1 MEGLSASAAF
11 WDHLRTLCLDQFPC
25 GVGSWNKSRFP
36 PRLPPRL
43 HGLPAPRPVTLLRR
57 NGLLSPN
64 EETVEALTEFLRWPD
79 SPWALPPDCSPP
91 EQQLRELAVQH
102 PQIVRTSF
110 VCCYF
115 RSLRIV
121 NKGVT
126 EIDVGL
132 LKFPNLEELILTAN
146 HISTIPAAN
155 LPPGLKVLE
164 LCGNKVQ
171 SLKDLCTSPPAGL
184 QHLGLGHNCTLG
196 SSEEQFL
203 AAAFWP
209 NLVSLDLCYNNF
221 TNLLSLLSTLS
232 TLKKLRVLVLQ
243 GNPFALLPGY
253 RGFTIDSLP
262 HLSVFDDVI
271 ITPEERHNFLNL
283 AAFPEILLLDV
294 QLIVTLGK
302 MRGVPNPF
310 NPEDLESS
318 SGSPIVSYSYYV
330 TYEFAKG
337 ERKEKASGKHRGTLV
352 GKDAVSSPGVMVA
365 GETVEPVSSQ
375 TSPKS
380 DLQPE
385 PGVRNLENEEE
396 EGESLVC
403 GFTSPFTKMRL
414 QPKGGWNG
422 KLVTAAGSMAG
433 FFLLAHLANTH
444 TTAKKGWTETVD
456 CDYRKEHLTED
467 LVALKVYLLAGTT
480 VSVVQE
486 KVVSW
491 PVIPTPEEKPG
502 KKGKGAKGKADSGKA
517 EKGKEK
523 GDSGKGGNKKKKKSL
538 SPELRSDPPIV
549 KILGSF
555 HVSLE
560 KLLAGD
566 SVVETV
572 CNFGVQ
578 IIERNVTPPSP
589 KDKEGKKGAK
599 KDPKAKPGT
608 DSVNSKRTPP
618 PPTPSPVKGKGRKK
632 DSSEGPDPQLGQPLP
647 LTVEFQMQH
656 IKWDSASSALKMLE
670 ALE

>member
-1 MEGLSASAAF
+1 MLCHSMASP
-11 WDHLRTLCLDQFPC
+11 LLCPPLLQ
-25 GVGSWNKSRFP
+25 NKSRFP

-57 NGLLSPN
+57 DGLLSPN
-64 EETVEALTEFLRWPD
+64 EETVEALTEFLRCPD

-91 EQQLRELAVQH
+91 EQQLRELAVQR
-102 PQIVRTSF
+102 PQIVRTGF

-155 LPPGLKVLE
+155 LPPG
-164 LCGNKVQ
+164 
-171 SLKDLCTSPPAGL
+171 
-184 QHLGLGHNCTLG
+184 
-196 SSEEQFL
+196 
-203 AAAFWP
+203 
-209 NLVSLDLCYNNF
+209 
-221 TNLLSLLSTLS
+221 
-232 TLKKLRVLVLQ
+232 
-243 GNPFALLPGY
+243 NPFALLPAY

-262 HLSVFDDVI
+262 HISVFDDVI

-283 AAFPEILLLDV
+283 STFPEALLTDV

-318 SGSPIVSYSYYV
+318 PGSPIVTYSYYV

-337 ERKEKASGKHRGTLV
+337 ERKEKAAGKVRSLWDFV
-352 GKDAVSSPGVMVA
+352 ILSRP
-365 GETVEPVSSQ
+365 ERWWLERQLNPCLLRLRPSQ
-375 TSPKS
+375 TCSLS
-380 DLQPE
+380 
-385 PGVRNLENEEE
+385 REERRICSLDSLGSGTMVDRM
-396 EGESLVC
+396 GEKAGNRCWL
-403 GFTSPFTKMRL
+403 
-414 QPKGGWNG
+414 NG
-422 KLVTAAGSMAG
+422 SC
-433 FFLLAHLANTH
+433 FPSFLAYLANVH
-444 TTAKKGWTETVD
+444 STAKKGWAETID
-456 CDYRKEHLTED
+456 CNYRKEHLSED
-467 LVALKVYLLAGTT
+467 PVALKAYLLAGTSVT
-480 VSVVQE
+480 VVQE

-502 KKGKGAKGKADSGKA
+502 KRGKGAKGKADSG
-517 EKGKEK
+517 
-523 GDSGKGGNKKKKKSL
+523 KKKKSL

-549 KILGSF
+549 KTLGSSF

-560 KLLAGD
+560 KVLAGA
-566 SVVETV
+566 SLVETV

-589 KDKEGKKGAK
+589 KDKGKKGAK
-599 KDPKAKPGT
+599 KDPKAKSGT

-618 PPTPSPVKGKGRKK
+618 PPTPSPFKGK
-632 DSSEGPDPQLGQPLP
+632 PQ
-647 LTVEFQMQH
+647 
-656 IKWDSASSALKMLE
+656 S
-670 ALE
+670 

>member
-1 MEGLSASAAF
+1 GWQLWASSM
-11 WDHLRTLCLDQFPC
+11 LCHSMASPLLCPPLLQ
-25 GVGSWNKSRFP
+25 NKSRFP

-57 NGLLSPN
+57 DGLLSPN
-64 EETVEALTEFLRWPD
+64 EETVEALTEFLRCPD

-91 EQQLRELAVQH
+91 EQQLRELAVQR
-102 PQIVRTSF
+102 PQIVRTGF

-164 LCGNKVQ
+164 LCGNEVQ
-171 SLKDLCTSPPAGL
+171 SLKDLCTSPPARL
-184 QHLGLGHNCTLG
+184 QHLGLGHNSLLYLPI
-196 SSEEQFL
+196 SL
-203 AAAFWP
+203 LLLRP
-209 NLVSLDLCYNNF
+209 NLVSLDLSYNNF

-232 TLKKLRVLVLQ
+232 TLKKLRVLTLQ
-243 GNPFALLPGY
+243 GNPFALLPAY

-262 HLSVFDDVI
+262 HISVFDDVI

-283 AAFPEILLLDV
+283 STFPEALLTDV

-318 SGSPIVSYSYYV
+318 PGSPIVTYSYYV

-337 ERKEKASGKHRGTLV
+337 ERKEKAAGKVRSLWDFV
-352 GKDAVSSPGVMVA
+352 CFCSSA
-365 GETVEPVSSQ
+365 GACWSEGMQGARPERWWLERQLNPCLLRLRPSQ
-375 TSPKS
+375 TCSLS
-380 DLQPE
+380 
-385 PGVRNLENEEE
+385 REERRICSLDSLGCQAPTGTMVDRM
-396 EGESLVC
+396 GEKAGNRCWL
-403 GFTSPFTKMRL
+403 
-414 QPKGGWNG
+414 NG
-422 KLVTAAGSMAG
+422 SC
-433 FFLLAHLANTH
+433 FPSFLAYLANVH
-444 TTAKKGWTETVD
+444 STAKKGWAETID
-456 CDYRKEHLTED
+456 CNYRKEHLSED
-467 LVALKVYLLAGTT
+467 PVALKAYLLAGTSVT
-480 VSVVQE
+480 VVQE

-502 KKGKGAKGKADSGKA
+502 KRGKGAKGKADSGK
-517 EKGKEK
+517 G
-523 GDSGKGGNKKKKKSL
+523 GDKKKKKSL

-549 KILGSF
+549 KTLGSSF

-560 KLLAGD
+560 KVLAGA
-566 SVVETV
+566 SLVETV

-578 IIERNVTPPSP
+578 IIEEPQPTHRSR
-589 KDKEGKKGAK
+589 EGAV
-599 KDPKAKPGT
+599 DLR
-608 DSVNSKRTPP
+608 S
-618 PPTPSPVKGKGRKK
+618 
-632 DSSEGPDPQLGQPLP
+632 
-647 LTVEFQMQH
+647 H
-656 IKWDSASSALKMLE
+656 
-670 ALE
+670 

>member
-11 WDHLRTLCLDQFPC
+11 WDHLRTLCLNQFPC

-36 PRLPPRL
+36 PRLLPRL
-43 HGLPAPRPVTLLRR
+43 HGLPAPRPVTFLRR
-57 NGLLSPN
+57 DVLLSPN
-64 EETVEALTEFLRWPD
+64 EETVEALTTFLRCPD
-79 SPWALPPDCSPP
+79 SPWALASDCSPA

-102 PQIVRTSF
+102 PQIVRTGF
-110 VCCYF
+110 ICCYF

-146 HISTIPAAN
+146 RISTIPAAN

-164 LCGNKVQ
+164 LCGNQVQ
-171 SLKDLCTSPPAGL
+171 SLKDLCTSPPARL
-184 QHLGLGHNCTLG
+184 QHLGLSHNCQLG
-196 SSEEQFL
+196 SSEEQYL
-203 AAAFWP
+203 AAVFWP
-209 NLVSLDLCYNNF
+209 NLVSLDLSYNNF
-221 TNLLSLLSTLS
+221 TDLLSLLSTLS
-232 TLKKLRVLVLQ
+232 NLKKLRILILQ

-262 HLSVFDDVI
+262 HISVFDDVI

-283 AAFPEILLLDV
+283 STFPEALLSDV

-310 NPEDLESS
+310 NPEDVGNSPD
-318 SGSPIVSYSYYV
+318 SPIVTYSYYV

-337 ERKEKASGKHRGTLV
+337 EKKEKAASKHRGTLV
-352 GKDAVSSPGVMVA
+352 RGDAVSSPLVTVA
-365 GETVEPVSSQ
+365 GETIEPGSSQ
-375 TSPKS
+375 LSPKS

-385 PGVRNLENEEE
+385 PGV
-396 EGESLVC
+396 
-403 GFTSPFTKMRL
+403 
-414 QPKGGWNG
+414 
-422 KLVTAAGSMAG
+422 
-433 FFLLAHLANTH
+433 NTH
-444 TTAKKGWTETVD
+444 STAKKSWTETID
-456 CDYRKEHLTED
+456 CDYRKEHLTRD
-467 LVALKVYLLAGTT
+467 LVALKAYLLAGTT
-480 VSVVQE
+480 VSVIEE

-491 PVIPTPEEKPG
+491 PVIHTPEEKPS
-502 KKGKGAKGKADSGKA
+502 KKGKGKKGEKGKA

-523 GDSGKGGNKKKKKSL
+523 EKEKGKEKDTGKDGKKKKKKSP

-555 HVSLE
+555 HISLE
-560 KLLAGD
+560 KLLAGA
-566 SVVETV
+566 SLVETL
-572 CNFGVQ
+572 CDFGVQ
-578 IIERNVTPPSP
+578 ITERNVTPPSP
-589 KDKEGKKGAK
+589 RDKENKKGAK
-599 KDPKAKPGT
+599 KDPKAKSGT
-608 DSVNSKRTPP
+608 DSEKSKRTPP

-632 DSSEGPDPQLGQPLP
+632 DSAEGPDLQHSQPLP

-656 IKWDSASSALKMLE
+656 IKWDSASSILKRLE
-670 ALE
+670 ASE

>member
-1 MEGLSASAAF
+1 KDTSDKVTVIQSQVGGDGCLPSAA
-11 WDHLRTLCLDQFPC
+11 TLGIVHVLPFNGFPPS
-25 GVGSWNKSRFP
+25 VPPFPQNKSRFP

-64 EETVEALTEFLRWPD
+64 EETVEALTEFLRCPD
-79 SPWALPPDCSPP
+79 SPWALPPDCNPP

-102 PQIVRTSF
+102 PQIVRTGF

-164 LCGNKVQ
+164 LCGNEVQ

-184 QHLGLGHNCTLG
+184 QHLGLGHNSVLYLPI
-196 SSEEQFL
+196 FL
-203 AAAFWP
+203 LLRP

-283 AAFPEILLLDV
+283 ILLLDV

-318 SGSPIVSYSYYV
+318 SGSPIVNYSYYV

-337 ERKEKASGKHRGTLV
+337 ERKEKAAGK
-352 GKDAVSSPGVMVA
+352 
-365 GETVEPVSSQ
+365 
-375 TSPKS
+375 
-380 DLQPE
+380 
-385 PGVRNLENEEE
+385 VR
-396 EGESLVC
+396 SLWNFLILC
-403 GFTSPFTKMRL
+403 GFQQVLTSSGELVAEILSRSKNRQIPPLTGPAPIYSLPTKSQL
-414 QPKGGWNG
+414 IGWVIIG
-422 KLVTAAGSMAG
+422 CPTA
-433 FFLLAHLANTH
+433 
-444 TTAKKGWTETVD
+444 VD
-456 CDYRKEHLTED
+456 WDYRKEHLTED
-467 LVALKVYLLAGTT
+467 LVSLKAYLLAGTT

-491 PVIPTPEEKPG
+491 PVIPTLEEKPG
-502 KKGKGAKGKADSGKA
+502 KKGKGAKEKA
-517 EKGKEK
+517 
-523 GDSGKGGNKKKKKSL
+523 GNKKKKKSL

-555 HVSLE
+555 HINLE

-589 KDKEGKKGAK
+589 KDK
-599 KDPKAKPGT
+599 
-608 DSVNSKRTPP
+608 VN
-618 PPTPSPVKGKGRKK
+618 GRKK
-632 DSSEGPDPQLGQPLP
+632 DSSEGPDQQLGQP